1 MPKTG
6 DLKPIILIYSKNIAS
21 ISEAKIGSLIHWSG
35 NVYNFDSGGR
45 DELAL
50 VIKFPIKG
58 HFDKNISEVK
68 LRGKP
73 DDQNW

>member
-1 MPKTG
+1 MFT
-6 DLKPIILIYSKNIAS
+6 IS
-21 ISEAKIGSLIHWSG
+21 IPADNGW
-35 NVYNFDSGGR
+35 

-68 LRGKP
+68 LHGKP
-73 DDQNW
+73 DDQN